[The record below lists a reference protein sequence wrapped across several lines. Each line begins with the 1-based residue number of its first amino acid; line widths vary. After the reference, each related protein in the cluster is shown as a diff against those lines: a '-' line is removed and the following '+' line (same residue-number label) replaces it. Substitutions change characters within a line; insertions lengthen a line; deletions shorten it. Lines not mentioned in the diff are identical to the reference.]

1 MSKGGGQQTTTQT
14 QKTEIDPAAREA
26 FLRNLDESR
35 NVASNLGVR
44 QFADFNPLYQRGEQ
58 QLELLSQPFTAANIR
73 QFQDPYETDVVNAA
87 LGDVERSRQMQSLS
101 NASQA
106 TAAKAFGG
114 SRHGVQEALTNEAA
128 FRNAG
133 QLASNMR
140 SQGYMNAA
148 QLAQNARNLG
158 LQGASALMTAGG
170 ARQDLEQQRL
180 DAIRNLGLERLG
192 ISSSGLSLL
201 GNLGSTTAGT
211 TSQPLYRNA
220 GAGALGGALAGA
232 KLGSLVP
239 GIGTGIG
246 AGVGGLLGLFG

>member
-26 FLRNLDESR
+26 FMRNLEESR
-35 NVASNLGVR
+35 GVASNLGVR
-44 QFADFNPLYQRGEQ
+44 QFADFNPLYQQGEQ
-58 QLELLSQPFTAANIR
+58 QLQNLATPFTAENIR
-73 QFQDPYETDVVNAA
+73 QFQDPYETDVINTA
-87 LGDVERSRQMQSLS
+87 LGDVERARQMQSLQ

-114 SRHGVQEALTNEAA
+114 SRYGVQEALTNEAA
-128 FRNAG
+128 LRNAG
-133 QLASNMR
+133 NLASTMR

-158 LQGASALMTAGG
+158 LQGAGTLMAAGG
-170 ARQDLEQQRL
+170 ARQNLEQQRL

-192 ISSSGLSLL
+192 ISSSGLGLL
-201 GNLGSTTAGT
+201 GQLGSTTAGT
-211 TSQPLYRNA
+211 TSQPLYKNA
-220 GAGALGGALAGA
+220 GAGALGGALTGA
-232 KLGSLVP
+232 RIGSMVP
-239 GIGTGIG
+239 GVGTAIG

>member
-1 MSKGGGQQTTTQT
+1 MSKGGGQQTSTQT
-14 QKTEIDPAAREA
+14 QTTQIDPAAREA

-35 NVASNLGVR
+35 QVAGGLNAR
-44 QFADFNPLYQRGEQ
+44 QFADFTPLYTQGET
-58 QLELLSQPFTAANIR
+58 QLQNMAQPFTAADIR
-73 QFQDPYETDVVNAA
+73 QFQDPYETDVINAA

-101 NASQA
+101 NAQQA

-114 SRHGVQEALTNEAA
+114 SRYGVQEALTNEAA
-128 FRNAG
+128 LRNAG
-133 QLASNMR
+133 QLASTMR
-140 SQGYMNAA
+140 SQGYQTAA

-158 LQGASALMTAGG
+158 LQGAGALMTAGG

-192 ISSSGLSLL
+192 ISSSALGLL
-201 GNLGSTTAGT
+201 GNLGNTTTGT

-232 KLGSLVP
+232 KLGSIVP